1 MRQLLSQYTLKL
13 NENIYLKNPSES
25 EVGLKIISQGIEL
38 IAEIGIEQFTF
49 RKLGQRIGSPESTI
63 YRYFEN
69 KHKLLVYLISYYWC
83 WLEYRL
89 VFAMANIDSPEERLN
104 RALEVIT
111 SDIEEDS
118 NFSHIN
124 EVALHRIV
132 ISESAKVYLTKE
144 VDAENKAGLFQV
156 YQNLLERLTNIIH
169 EINPKYAHPHT
180 LMSMVIEG
188 VHQQKY
194 FAEHLP
200 GLTEL
205 TTERTA
211 RDFFVGLVFASIK
224 A

>member
-1 MRQLLSQYTLKL
+1 MKQLLSQYTLKL
-13 NENIYLKNPSES
+13 NESIYLKNPTES
-25 EVGLKIISQGIEL
+25 EVGLKILSHSIEL

-89 VFAMANIDSPEERLN
+89 VFAMANIESAEERLH

-124 EVALHRIV
+124 EMALHRIV

-144 VDAENKAGLFQV
+144 VDAENKAGMFQV
-156 YQNLLERLTNIIH
+156 YQNLLDRLTTIIH
-169 EINPKYAHPHT
+169 EINPAYAHPHT

-194 FAEHLP
+194 FADHLP
-200 GLTEL
+200 SLTEL

-211 RDFFVGLVFASIK
+211 REFFVGLVFACIK